1 MENFN
6 DYSYYPKIIS
16 VTYENGKSDWFSFEA
31 DTLAK
36 RIDFQRYD
44 DTTAA
49 K

>member
-16 VTYENGKSDWFSFEA
+16 VTYENGKSDWFSF